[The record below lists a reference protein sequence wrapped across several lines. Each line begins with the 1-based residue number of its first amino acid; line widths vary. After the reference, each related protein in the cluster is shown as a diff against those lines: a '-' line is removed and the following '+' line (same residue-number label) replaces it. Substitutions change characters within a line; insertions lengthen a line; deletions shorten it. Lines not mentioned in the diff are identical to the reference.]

1 MDFHMERI
9 FLDFHHSFSR
19 RILPQ
24 QYVYTIRLYNTFI
37 YPVFGGCEDNLQKNP
52 KNPET
57 PQKTK

>member
-24 QYVYTIRLYNTFI
+24 QYVVFFI
-37 YPVFGGCEDNLQKNP
+37 YPVFGGFEDNLQKP
-52 KNPET
+52 PQNPET
-57 PQKTK
+57 PKKSK